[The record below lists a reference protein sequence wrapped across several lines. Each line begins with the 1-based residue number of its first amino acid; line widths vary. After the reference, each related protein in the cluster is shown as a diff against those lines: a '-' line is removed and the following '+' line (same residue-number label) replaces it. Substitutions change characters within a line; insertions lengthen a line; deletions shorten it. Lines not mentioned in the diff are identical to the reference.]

1 MIYRGSI
8 IEICH
13 DSIIV
18 ITEDCTF
25 EKIKKSAGLKEG
37 MEVYF
42 EEVDIIKK
50 PRFVNKNIPAV
61 AAAIFV
67 FIVASLYT
75 VGFWNRNYRAVALLS
90 IDINPSVEIEVNKS
104 YHVIKATPLNEDASK
119 LPLKNLKNYSL
130 VEALEELV
138 EMAGAGGYLKERE
151 TNYVLV
157 TSVELKD
164 HKKEDKVLEEIL
176 IEGKKKIETL
186 SSEKGQQIEVVTM
199 ESDKETLS
207 KAKEEHISVGKME
220 VYEKTKENYKNKDKN
235 KDEDEGREKDKD
247 EDKKEIKELK
257 DKKVKEIIK
266 EIEKNKDQKV
276 NNGKVD
282 KKEKPTKE
290 DKEDSKDKKENKE
303 DKEKNSNKE
312 NKYKEKD
319 KEKEKTKDK
328 NKDKKPKK
336 P

>member
-42 EEVDIIKK
+42 EEGDIIKK
-50 PRFVNKNIPAV
+50 PSFVNKNIPAV

-186 SSEKGQQIEVVTM
+186 YIEKGQKIEVVTM

-220 VYEKTKENYKNKDKN
+220 VYEKTKENYRNKDKN
-235 KDEDEGREKDKD
+235 KDEDEDREKDEDK
-247 EDKKEIKELK
+247 DKKEIKELK

-290 DKEDSKDKKENKE
+290 DKEDSKDK
-303 DKEKNSNKE
+303 EKNSNKE

-319 KEKEKTKDK
+319 KEKDKNKNK